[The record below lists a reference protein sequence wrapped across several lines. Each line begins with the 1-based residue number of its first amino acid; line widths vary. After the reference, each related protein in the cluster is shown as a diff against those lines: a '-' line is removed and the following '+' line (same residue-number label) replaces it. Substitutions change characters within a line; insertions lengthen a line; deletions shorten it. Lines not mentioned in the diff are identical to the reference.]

1 MQRFDGRPAWTKLG
15 FGLPHQEALSMGD
28 VVNLNKF
35 RKARD
40 RRTAEDRAA
49 ENRARFGQ
57 AKDAKAKLRT
67 EAEQTQKDLDGKRLD

>member
-1 MQRFDGRPAWTKLG
+1 
-15 FGLPHQEALSMGD
+15 MGD

-40 RRTAEDRAA
+40 RRTAEDQAA

-57 AKDAKAKLRT
+57 SKDVKAKLRT
-67 EAEQTQKDLDGKRLD
+67 EADQTQKDLDGKRLD

>member
-1 MQRFDGRPAWTKLG
+1 
-15 FGLPHQEALSMGD
+15 MGD

-40 RRTAEDRAA
+40 RRTAEDQAA

-57 AKDAKAKLRT
+57 PKDLKSKLRT